1 MIRTLVDLDSWQE
14 IWSTVRRNQVRAGLT
29 AFGVFWGVFMLLGM
43 IGFSN
48 GIERGLQRTM
58 GNFATNAV
66 HVWGRRT
73 SLPYMGLSPGREIDY
88 RNDDIRALQE
98 EVDGIQYVAPRL
110 SYGGYRGGAQV
121 RYRNEV
127 GSFTVMGDAPVYRH
141 IQPMVMDDGRFLNDL
156 DLGRER
162 KVAVV
167 GRVVVEE
174 LFEGRDPIGEWVD
187 ISGVWFKVVGTFHSP
202 LASDEGERI
211 SSTIHVPFST
221 FQRAFNTTNEVH
233 WFALTGVDDLPG
245 SVLEKRVRTVLA
257 RRHRIHPDDEPAI
270 GSWNTE
276 REFGKIKGLFTGSRI
291 FGWIVGA
298 ATLLSGVVGVS
309 NILLISIR
317 ERTSEI
323 GLRRALGATPWNVTL
338 MILMEAFVLTSLAG
352 YVGVIA
358 GIFALETT
366 GWFIGEGT
374 ESMGPPGVELST
386 ALFAAAMLSVS
397 GILAGILPAR
407 RAAAIQPVDALRTE

>member
-1 MIRTLVDLDSWQE
+1 MMRSLLDLDRWHE
-14 IWSTVRRNQVRAGLT
+14 IWSTIRRNRLRAGLT

-43 IGFSN
+43 LGFSN
-48 GIERGLQRTM
+48 GVERGLQKTM

-73 SLPYMGLSPGREIDY
+73 SLPYMGLGPGREIDY
-88 RNDDIRALQE
+88 RNSDIEALRN
-98 EVDGIQYVAPRL
+98 EVEGIQYVAPRL

-121 RYRNEV
+121 RFGTEV
-127 GSFTVMGDAPVYRH
+127 GSFTVMGDDPVYRN
-141 IQPMVMDDGRFLNDL
+141 IQPMVMDAGRFLNDL
-156 DLGRER
+156 DMAEER
-162 KVAVV
+162 KVAVI
-167 GRVVVEE
+167 GQVVQDE
-174 LFEGRDPIGEWVD
+174 LFEGTDPIGRWID
-187 ISGVWFKVVGTFHSP
+187 ISGVWFRVVGTFHSP

-233 WFALTGVDDLPG
+233 WFALTGVASLPG
-245 SVLEKRVRTVLA
+245 SELEKRVRTVLA

-276 REFGKIKGLFTGSRI
+276 REFGKVTTLFQGMRV
-291 FGWIVGA
+291 FAWIVGA

-323 GLRRALGATPWNVTL
+323 GLRRALGATPWNVTQ
-338 MILMEAFVLTSLAG
+338 MIVMEAFVLTSLAG

-358 GIFALETT
+358 GILALEVA
-366 GWFIGEGT
+366 GWWIGPGT
-374 ESMGPPGVELST
+374 ESMGPPSVDVAT
-386 ALFAAAMLSVS
+386 AMLSAGLLS
-397 GILAGILPAR
+397 IAGIIAGILPAQ